1 MLLLPVLFALFEQ
14 NSNEHYETIIQIL
27 IFTMTLWYLFD
38 TREPSFK
45 EQRLSWETYV
55 DKHNRRGTFKRQLR
69 ISQESFEKLL
79 SYIRDDLE
87 VNERMANLRGG
98 TILPELCLYVT
109 LCYLLIRL
117 PLATTIKFW
126 FSQNAIASCSCVP
139 DCLMAWIKE

>member
-126 FSQNAIASCSCVP
+126 FSQNAIASCSCIL

>member
-55 DKHNRRGTFKRQLR
+55 
-69 ISQESFEKLL
+69 
-79 SYIRDDLE
+79 SYGD
-87 VNERMANLRGG
+87 ERLKDREM
-98 TILPELCLYVT
+98 
-109 LCYLLIRL
+109 
-117 PLATTIKFW
+117 
-126 FSQNAIASCSCVP
+126 
-139 DCLMAWIKE
+139 